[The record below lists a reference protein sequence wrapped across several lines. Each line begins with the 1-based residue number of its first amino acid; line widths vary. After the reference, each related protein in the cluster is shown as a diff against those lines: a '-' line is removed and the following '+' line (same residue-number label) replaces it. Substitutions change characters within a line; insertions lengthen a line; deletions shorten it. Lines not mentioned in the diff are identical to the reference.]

1 MKLKSLLS
9 IVILSSLA
17 TAATAQQT
25 AADREKARKDSI
37 GNATM
42 TRLDQNSSQMPRRD
56 TMRAGTSTY
65 RERTQIIRK
74 NGKDSVVVIDRQYS
88 STPDPNAIQ
97 NKPVQPV
104 MTPAGYDPMT
114 QQRQE
119 VIDRID
125 IAIQDLD
132 DEIAMISNLR
142 STGTKSPSQNWKTRN
157 QRLKGYR
164 SKLNNI
170 ASTVKSGNA
179 RELRSASSQ
188 AMATIRESRVALT
201 NGNRR

>member
-1 MKLKSLLS
+1 MTLKSLFFIAL
-9 IVILSSLA
+9 LGTLA
-17 TAATAQQT
+17 TTAIAQQT

-37 GNATM
+37 GAATM

-74 NGKDSVVVIDRQYS
+74 DGKDSVVVTERQYS
-88 STPDPNAIQ
+88 STPDPNATT

-114 QQRQE
+114 QQRTE

-132 DEIAMISNLR
+132 DEIAMITNNR
-142 STGTKSPSQNWKTRN
+142 TTGTKSPRENWKARS
-157 QRLKGYR
+157 QRLKNYR
-164 SKLNNI
+164 SKLNTI
-170 ASTVKSGNA
+170 ASTVKSGND
-179 RELRSASSQ
+179 RELRRASSQ
-188 AMATIRESRVALT
+188 AMVTIRESRAALAS
-201 NGNRR
+201 GNRR